1 MRYMIYV
8 NLKDGVHLHLV
19 FVYTKTSFVKYFE
32 KEQLKDLSDNIKLGE
47 QQLWEEK
54 RFIHL

>member
-1 MRYMIYV
+1 MIYV